1 MLSKNDAIIYSKAFL
16 KECDMLPVKISRAV
30 LFGSSV
36 KNGMKK
42 DSDIDI
48 ALFSDSFSNNILKNL
63 DLIGKVA
70 IKFPDLDL
78 HTFPSKS
85 YKENGLLIDEIKKTG
100 IELMQVE

>member
-1 MLSKNDAIIYSKAFL
+1 MLSKNDAITYSKAFL
-16 KECDMLPVKISRAV
+16 KECNTLPIKISRAV

-70 IKFPDLDL
+70 IKFPDIDL
-78 HTFPSKS
+78 HTFPLKS
-85 YKENGLLIDEIKKTG
+85 DKDDGLLLEEIKKTG
-100 IELMQVE
+100 IDLI